1 MKVII
6 MGMVGIIDFPGVA
19 KESVARKLVG
29 DVLFIPAPACW
40 TDAVLHQYFGICF
53 PTRSM
58 ITCKGTGC
66 FSFECNAS
74 LGGRPVGTV
83 MVSKFSG
90 SMKYSRV

>member
-1 MKVII
+1 

-40 TDAVLHQYFGICF
+40 TDAVLHQYFGIC
-53 PTRSM
+53 
-58 ITCKGTGC
+58 
-66 FSFECNAS
+66 ECNAS